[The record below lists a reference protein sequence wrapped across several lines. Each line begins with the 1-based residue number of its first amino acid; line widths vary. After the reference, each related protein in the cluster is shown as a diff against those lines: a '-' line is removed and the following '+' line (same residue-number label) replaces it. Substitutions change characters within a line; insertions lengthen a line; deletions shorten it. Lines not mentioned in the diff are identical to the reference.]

1 MKIPFFSLYFILA
14 SPSPQDNVLGN
25 MFCVQSAHHESPS
38 WTCVERWKWLGR
50 LDARTSKH
58 HAAFDNFI
66 SFNKPEIGIFLSFC
80 ALCSLSRILGMRV
93 NNSTA
98 TWRTTRL
105 SRTIRTVTSQHI
117 TATDKP
123 KSKTKLA
130 RTTDRHSA
138 RMEWDEHETQS
149 KATAESSRDFGRLSE
164 KSTVAQNQQ

>member
-1 MKIPFFSLYFILA
+1 MCSAICFVCNLPIMSHQVGLVWSGGNGWDDLMREQVNITLLLTILFL
-14 SPSPQDNVLGN
+14 SINL
-25 MFCVQSAHHESPS
+25 
-38 WTCVERWKWLGR
+38 K
-50 LDARTSKH
+50 
-58 HAAFDNFI
+58 
-66 SFNKPEIGIFLSFC
+66 IGIFLSFC

-149 KATAESSRDFGRLSE
+149 KATAESSRDIGRLSE